1 VAALTG
7 VVGAGLGAIAGAR
20 FASRRERSAPEIR
33 RRALVAITRAALD
46 TRELDALYGA
56 VAEHVRVALHAD
68 GCVIAE
74 REGERLVPHGWS
86 GAPRPVPTPLEPGS
100 LAAAALAGPSPLL
113 IDDVAEYRRHRPRP
127 GLVEAGVRSIA
138 AAPLRDAGGPF
149 GTLGVTAG
157 RPRAFTAQA
166 GQWLL
171 AVANVLVSARERS
184 AAEQRV
190 RHQALHDP
198 LTGLPNRALLGDHLE
213 QALARRER
221 RPSPLAVLL
230 ADVDGFKGV
239 NDRHGHHVGD
249 QVLQEVARRL
259 RARVRAVDTVARL
272 GGDEFVVLCEDADT
286 GAAERVV
293 NAIRAAGDEPITCGP
308 HELRVGIAVGLAW
321 RDAGEAADADSLLRE
336 ADAAMYRV
344 KQSRRRGA
352 A

>member
-7 VVGAGLGAIAGAR
+7 VVGLGLGAVAGVR
-20 FASRRERSAPEIR
+20 FGSRRERSAPEIR

-46 TRELDALYGA
+46 TPELEALYGV
-56 VAEHVRVALHAD
+56 VAEHVRIALDAD

-74 REGERLVPHGWS
+74 RDGERLVPRGSS
-86 GAPRPVPTPLEPGS
+86 GTPPPRPAPLEPGS
-100 LAAAALAGPSPLL
+100 LAAAALDSPSPLL
-113 IDDVAEYRRHRPRP
+113 VDDLAEYGRHRPRP

-138 AAPLRDAGGPF
+138 VAPLRDGSGPF
-149 GTLGVTAG
+149 GTLGVTAR

-166 GQWLL
+166 GPWLL
-171 AVANVLVSARERS
+171 AVANVLGSARERS

-213 QALARRER
+213 QALARRAR
-221 RPSPLAVLL
+221 RPAPLAVLL

-272 GGDEFVVLCEDADT
+272 SGDEFVVLCEDVDT
-286 GAAERVV
+286 RAAERVV
-293 NAIRAAGDEPITCGP
+293 NAIRAAGDEPIRCGP
-308 HELRVGIAVGLAW
+308 HDLRVGIAVGLAW